1 MAFRRV
7 LVRSM
12 AAIVPR
18 RRLKAL
24 ASEPLVRFRRGETR
38 IGFMRARF
46 FGIGLSILLSLG
58 SVALFVHPGLSY
70 GIDFKG
76 GIQMDV
82 EGSAPIDVAGLRAA
96 LGGPDLGE
104 VQLQGAGT
112 AGAEERRVGKEGER
126 TG

>member
-76 GIQMDV
+76 GIQMEV

-96 LGGPDLGE
+96 LEGLDLGE
-104 VQLQGAGT
+104 VTLQGVGT
-112 AGAEERRVGKEGER
+112 TRNGSGDRGVVVG
-126 TG
+126 